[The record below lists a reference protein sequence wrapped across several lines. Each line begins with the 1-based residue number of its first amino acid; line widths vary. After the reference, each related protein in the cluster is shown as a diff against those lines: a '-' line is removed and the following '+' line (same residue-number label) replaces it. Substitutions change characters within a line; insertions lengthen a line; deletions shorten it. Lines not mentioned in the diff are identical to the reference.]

1 MRVPSVRTIRT
12 SAVALAT
19 VGVTALSACAP
30 PSAPAGPEIFSGGTY
45 PVEIVVEPQ
54 EVTTDFTFLGSSCSA
69 TTTTP
74 SVDVRGTLTV
84 EPAEL
89 DPASASVILPGA
101 ELDLPSGTVSAG
113 SISLTCNGSSLGSVG
128 LQLRFDALATSTSV
142 VLDTSAS
149 TLTMTDP
156 SVSLRNARVTFTGA
170 AAGLPEVPLGPVE
183 VTVPSILIE
192 L

>member
-1 MRVPSVRTIRT
+1 MRVPATRTFRT
-12 SAVALAT
+12 GAVALLAAAA
-19 VGVTALSACAP
+19 ALSACAP
-30 PSAPAGPEIFSGGTY
+30 QPEPLGPELFEGGSY

-54 EVTTDFTFLGSSCSA
+54 DVTTEFTFLGSQCSS

-89 DPASASVILPGA
+89 DPAAASVVLPGA
-101 ELDLPSGTVSAG
+101 ELDLPGGTVSAG
-113 SISLTCNGSSLGSVG
+113 SVSLSCSGSPLGSVG
-128 LQLRFDALATSTSV
+128 LQLKFDALATTTSV

-156 SVSLRNARVTFTGA
+156 TVTLRNARITFTGA
-170 AAGLPEVPLGPVE
+170 AAGLPAVPLGPVE
-183 VTVPSILIE
+183 VSVPSILIE